1 MNTCYLISAEAPFD
15 EPCYESVKTNEPK
28 EAIEKWFDFGRK
40 YPMCANIQCATNEDA
55 KQLLLYA
62 NENQEYV
69 RSMYDKGCPYKW
81 DWILNGIQQGIKS
94 KRPLL
99 QWDMD
104 SVFPFCM
111 G

>member
-1 MNTCYLISAEAPFD
+1 MKYWISASAPLEED
-15 EPCYESVKTNEPK
+15 YDMSVKTDDIK
-28 EAIEKWFDFGRK
+28 LAIETWFNYGKK
-40 YPMCANIQCATNEDA
+40 YPLCANIQCATNEDA

-62 NENQEYV
+62 NANLDYV
-69 RSMYDKGCPYKW
+69 RSLYDKGCPYKW

-99 QWDMD
+99 QWEMD